1 MRYMGIDYGKKRV
14 GVAISDEDGKM
25 AFPREVLPNDAKLLA
40 RIKKLCEE
48 QKIVT
53 IVLGESNDFKGQ
65 PNKIMKDIEPFK
77 IDLWEET
84 GLPVEYELEYLT
96 SHQVENIFGKTKML
110 DASAASI
117 ILQSYLD
124 RINSKIKN

>member
-1 MRYMGIDYGKKRV
+1 MRYMGIDYGKKRL
-14 GVAISDEDGKM
+14 GIAISDENGQL
-25 AFPREVLPNDAKLLA
+25 AFPKEVLPNDIKILAK
-40 RIKKLCEE
+40 IKKLCDE
-48 QKIVT
+48 QKIGL
-53 IVLGESNDFKGQ
+53 IVLGESNNFQGQ

-84 GLPVEYELEYLT
+84 GIPIEYELEYLT
-96 SHQVENIFGKTKML
+96 SHQVESIFGATKML

-124 RINSKIKN
+124 KINSKK

>member
-1 MRYMGIDYGKKRV
+1 MGIDYGKKRV
-14 GVAISDEDGKM
+14 GIAISDEDGKM
-25 AFPREVLPNDAKLLA
+25 AFPKDVLTNDAKLLA
-40 RIKKLCEE
+40 RIKKYCDE
-48 QKIVT
+48 QKIGM
-53 IVLGESNDFKGQ
+53 IVLGESNNFQGQ
-65 PNKIMKDIEPFK
+65 PNKIMKDVEPFK

-84 GLPVEYELEYLT
+84 GLPIEYELEYLT

-124 RINSKIKN
+124 KINLKK

>member
-1 MRYMGIDYGKKRV
+1 MGIDYGKRRV
-14 GVAISDEDGKM
+14 GIAISDEDGKM
-25 AFPREVLPNDAKLLA
+25 AFPKDVLPNDAKLLA
-40 RIKKLCEE
+40 RIKKYCDE
-48 QKIVT
+48 QKIGM
-53 IVLGESNDFKGQ
+53 IVLGESNNFQGQ
-65 PNKIMKDIEPFK
+65 PNKIMKDVEPFK

-84 GLPVEYELEYLT
+84 GLPIEYELEYLT

-124 RINSKIKN
+124 KINS